1 MIGRNDSIPLILI
14 IRWVITTILFS
25 SKKDVYVQTIMTL
38 SSQTQYFL
46 QLIIESVMNTLPQDD
61 IDQSMMS
68 EMCSMIEDS
77 RLSMESLELSGL
89 EQHVRPIA
97 REEGNDSLV
106 LEDSLSP
113 RKGLDHQYENEIREL
128 EIKVFNLQQ
137 NITTQKEETDYI
149 RKQRDE
155 LQEEVYRLENE
166 ISVHKKV
173 VMTMEGQERRRSL
186 VTDEMNSRY
195 ENELKQL
202 REEKDQLQRRVD
214 LYVVE
219 NEQCMQEL
227 EFLRT
232 NQTET
237 AQRIKKAE
245 TDHAEDVRRL
255 KEEVELLTSEK
266 EYLEKQ
272 SSQLGVLKQR
282 IEALKEVET
291 SYEQLKRDVCGI
303 WWNES
308 FFKK

>member
-25 SKKDVYVQTIMTL
+25 SKKDAYVQTIMTL

-89 EQHVRPIA
+89 EQHVRPMTK
-97 REEGNDSLV
+97 EEGDDSLM

-202 REEKDQLQRRVD
+202 REEKDQLQRRVE

-232 NQTET
+232 NQAET
-237 AQRIKKAE
+237 SQRIKKAE

-303 WWNES
+303 
-308 FFKK
+308 